1 MSCQCICLFQKCS
14 GKWTEPGVER
24 WKTKDPETSLAS
36 WQCQQTLQRAPNIK
50 HTHPGARTGNL
61 SSLDLQRVRS
71 GNPAVLLPREAHWRP
86 GIQTERQRDG
96 CEDFSQRPAVLELVR
111 MVELGVQLVSDDI
124 GWWWQVGL
132 TDWVLGLKEGTGSTH
147 QGQKCLCATPC
158 FIEVWNY
165 WMSKDLD
172 SQKREPHI

>member
-1 MSCQCICLFQKCS
+1 MIIWQNTDLRHKMNWQFKPTMCKAHSIDPNNVMPMHLSVPEMLWKVN
-14 GKWTEPGVER
+14 WTGVER

-71 GNPAVLLPREAHWRP
+71 GNPAVLPPREAHWRP

-124 GWWWQVGL
+124 GWWW
-132 TDWVLGLKEGTGSTH
+132 
-147 QGQKCLCATPC
+147 
-158 FIEVWNY
+158 
-165 WMSKDLD
+165 
-172 SQKREPHI
+172 

>member
-1 MSCQCICLFQKCS
+1 MCKAYSIDPNNVMPCICLFQKFS
-14 GKWTEPGVER
+14 GKCTEPGVER

-36 WQCQQTLQRAPNIK
+36 WQCQQTLQRAPDIK

-71 GNPAVLLPREAHWRP
+71 GNPAILPPREAHWRP

-111 MVELGVQLVSDDI
+111 MLELGVQLVSDDI

-132 TDWVLGLKEGTGSTH
+132 TRLGIRTERGNREHSSRS
-147 QGQKCLCATPC
+147 
-158 FIEVWNY
+158 E
-165 WMSKDLD
+165 MSVCNTLLYRCVKLLD
-172 SQKREPHI
+172 V